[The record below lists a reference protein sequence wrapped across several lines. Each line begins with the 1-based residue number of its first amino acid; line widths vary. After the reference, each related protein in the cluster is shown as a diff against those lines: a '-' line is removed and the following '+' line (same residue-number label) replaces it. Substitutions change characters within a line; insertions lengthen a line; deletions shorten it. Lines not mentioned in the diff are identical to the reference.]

1 METTT
6 PSASAT
12 GASRFRG
19 EMMRQIY
26 RVWLFRKLLP
36 VLLLEIAVIAA
47 VLYQLGKA
55 VFLQRIFENGTNVL
69 FNNPSGILSFVISAF
84 ANAPVFTKILAIG
97 FAALVALILRHL
109 TQGMLRFILVRAN
122 YFSKLK

>member
-6 PSASAT
+6 PPANIA
-12 GASRFRG
+12 GAPRFRG

-36 VLLLEIAVIAA
+36 VLFLEIAVIAA
-47 VLYQLGKA
+47 VLYQLGQA

-84 ANAPVFTKILAIG
+84 TNAPVLTKILALG
-97 FAALVALILRHL
+97 FAVLLALIVRHL

-122 YFSKLK
+122 YFSKIK

>member
-1 METTT
+1 METIT
-6 PSASAT
+6 PPASAA
-12 GASRFRG
+12 GAPRFRG

-84 ANAPVFTKILAIG
+84 TNAPVFTKILAIG
-97 FAALVALILRHL
+97 FAALIALILRHL